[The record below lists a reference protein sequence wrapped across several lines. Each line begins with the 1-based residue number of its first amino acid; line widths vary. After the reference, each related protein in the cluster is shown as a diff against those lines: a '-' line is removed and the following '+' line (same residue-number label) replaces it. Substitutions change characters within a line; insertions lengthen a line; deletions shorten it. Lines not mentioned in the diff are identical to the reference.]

1 MSRAN
6 LMMSRRALLIGVPAV
21 ALAAKSGATV
31 HVGCQTNAWRIEPKD
46 LNSLQHVLGVM
57 KQIGFEGFETGF
69 RNLQDQFAQP
79 ADARAVLKKSALRF
93 FGIHIFLLTYD
104 KQTSIAPWDLLKQ
117 VADGG
122 AALGAERLIVS
133 GASTPDPA
141 ALSRKAE
148 GLNRIG
154 KYCRE
159 KGLGFGYHNHHV
171 EFQQNGFQIQ
181 GLLRET
187 DPETIHLVV
196 DAGHAVEGGANIAE
210 FFTANARRIDGTHL
224 RDARAGQEVPLGQG
238 DYDWRFLAAAI
249 RAANWN
255 GWLLAEEERLSGEK
269 PGETATL
276 PARET
281 IRSVFGV

>member
-1 MSRAN
+1 MHRAN
-6 LMMSRRALLIGVPAV
+6 VLMSRRAVLLAAPA

-31 HVGCQTNAWRIEPKD
+31 HVGCQTNAWPIEPSD
-46 LNSLQHVLGVM
+46 LNSLLHVLGVM

-69 RNLQDQFAQP
+69 RNLQGQFAQP
-79 ADARAVLKKSALRF
+79 AAAREGLKKSGLRF
-93 FGIHIFLLTYD
+93 FGIHIFLPSYD
-104 KQTSIAPWDLLKQ
+104 KQTSIAPWDLLKE

-133 GASTPDPA
+133 GASTPDPT
-141 ALSRKAE
+141 ALSRKAD

-154 KYCRE
+154 KYCSE
-159 KGLGFGYHNHHV
+159 KGLGFGYHNHQV
-171 EFQQNGFQIQ
+171 EFQRNGFQIQ

-187 DPETIHLVV
+187 DPETVHLVV
-196 DAGHAVEGGANIAE
+196 DAGHALEGGANIAE
-210 FFTANARRIDGTHL
+210 FFTGNSRRIDGMHL
-224 RDARAGQEVPLGQG
+224 RDARAGQEVPLGRG
-238 DYDWRFLAAAI
+238 DYDWRPLAAAI

-269 PGETATL
+269 PGETATR

-281 IRSVFGV
+281 IRRIFGV

>member
-1 MSRAN
+1 MSRAA
-6 LMMSRRALLIGVPAV
+6 LMMSRRVLLIGAPTA
-21 ALAAKSGATV
+21 ALAAKSGATA
-31 HVGCQTNAWRIEPKD
+31 HVGCQTNAWPIEPKD
-46 LNSLQHVLGVM
+46 LSSLLHVLGVM

-79 ADARAVLKKSALRF
+79 ADARAFLKKSALRF
-93 FGIHIFLLTYD
+93 FGIHIFLLSYD

-122 AALGAERLIVS
+122 ASLGAERLIVS

-148 GLNRIG
+148 ALNRIG

-159 KGLGFGYHNHHV
+159 KSLGFGYHNHHV

-210 FFTANARRIDGTHL
+210 FFTANSRRIDGMHL

-238 DYDWRFLAAAI
+238 HYDWHPLATAI

-269 PGETATL
+269 PGETAAR

-281 IRSVFGV
+281 IRRVFGV

>member
-1 MSRAN
+1 MSRAT
-6 LMMSRRALLIGVPAV
+6 LMMSRRALLISAPAA

-31 HVGCQTNAWRIEPKD
+31 HVGCQTNAWPIEPKD
-46 LNSLQHVLGVM
+46 LSSLLQVLGVI

-79 ADARAVLKKSALRF
+79 AAARENLKKSGLRF
-93 FGIHIFLLTYD
+93 FGIHIFLLSYD

-133 GASTPDPA
+133 GAPTPEPA

-154 KYCRE
+154 KYCRQ
-159 KGLGFGYHNHHV
+159 KGIGFGYHNHHV

-187 DPETIHLVV
+187 DPETVHLVV
-196 DAGHAVEGGANIAE
+196 DAGHAIEGGANIAE
-210 FFTANARRIDGTHL
+210 FFTANSRRIDGMHL

-238 DYDWRFLAAAI
+238 DYDWRPLAAAI
-249 RAANWN
+249 RAANWS

-269 PGETATL
+269 PGESATR

-281 IRSVFGV
+281 IRRIFGV

>member
-1 MSRAN
+1 
-6 LMMSRRALLIGVPAV
+6 MMSRRALLIGTPAA

-31 HVGCQTNAWRIEPKD
+31 HVGCQTNAWPIEPKD
-46 LNSLQHVLGVM
+46 LSSLLQVLRVT

-79 ADARAVLKKSALRF
+79 VAARESLKKSGLRF
-93 FGIHIFLLTYD
+93 FGIHIFLLSYD

-122 AALGAERLIVS
+122 ASLGAERLIVS
-133 GASTPDPA
+133 GGSTTESP

-148 GLNRIG
+148 ALNRIG

-159 KGLGFGYHNHHV
+159 KGLGFGYHNHQV

-187 DPETIHLVV
+187 DPQTVHLVV

-210 FFTANARRIDGTHL
+210 FFTVNSQRIDGMHL
-224 RDARAGQEVPLGQG
+224 RDARAGQEVPLGKG
-238 DYDWRFLAAAI
+238 DYDWRPLAAAI

-269 PGETATL
+269 PGETAAR

-281 IRSVFGV
+281 IRRVFGV

>member
-1 MSRAN
+1 
-6 LMMSRRALLIGVPAV
+6 MMSRRTLVFGAPVA
-21 ALAAKSGATV
+21 ALAAKSGASV
-31 HVGCQTNAWRIEPKD
+31 HAGCQTNAWPIDPKD
-46 LNSLQHVLGVM
+46 LSSLLNALGAI

-69 RNLQDQFAQP
+69 RNLQGQFAQP
-79 ADARAVLKKSALRF
+79 ASARESLKKSGLRF
-93 FGIHIFLLTYD
+93 FGIHIFLLSYD
-104 KQTSIAPWDLLKQ
+104 KQTSIAPWELLKG

-133 GASTPDPA
+133 GASTPEAA

-159 KGLGFGYHNHHV
+159 KGLAFGYHNHQA
-171 EFQQNGFQIQ
+171 EFQRGGFQIQ

-187 DPETIHLVV
+187 DPETVHLVV
-196 DAGHAVEGGANIAE
+196 DAGHAVEGGGNIAE
-210 FFTANARRIDGTHL
+210 FFTRNSRRIDGLHL
-224 RDARAGQEVPLGQG
+224 RDARAGEEVPLGQG
-238 DYDWRFLAAAI
+238 EYDWRPLAAAI
-249 RAANWN
+249 RTANWS

-269 PGETATL
+269 PGETAAR

-281 IRSVFGV
+281 IRRIFGV

>member
-31 HVGCQTNAWRIEPKD
+31 HVGCQANAWPIDPKN
-46 LNSLQHVLGVM
+46 LGSLLQVLGVM
-57 KQIGFEGFETGF
+57 KQIGFGGFETGF
-69 RNLQDQFAQP
+69 RNLESQFAQP
-79 ADARAVLKKSALRF
+79 AAARESLKHSGLRF
-93 FGIHIFLLTYD
+93 FGIHIFLLSYD

-122 AALGAERLIVS
+122 ASLGAERLIVS
-133 GASTPDPA
+133 GASTPDSA

-148 GLNRIG
+148 ALNRIG

-210 FFTANARRIDGTHL
+210 FFTANARRIDGMHL

-238 DYDWRFLAAAI
+238 DYDWRSLAAAI
-249 RAANWN
+249 RVANWN

-269 PGETATL
+269 PGETAAR
-276 PARET
+276 PSRET
-281 IRSVFGV
+281 IRRVFGV

>member
-6 LMMSRRALLIGVPAV
+6 LMMSRRAVLLGAPCA
-21 ALAAKSGATV
+21 ALAAKSGANV
-31 HVGCQTNAWRIEPKD
+31 LAGCQTNAWPIESKD
-46 LNSLQHVLGVM
+46 LSSLLHVLGVI

-69 RNLQDQFAQP
+69 RNLQGQFAQP
-79 ADARAVLKKSALRF
+79 AATRESLKKSGLRF
-93 FGIHIFLLTYD
+93 FGLHIFLLSYD
-104 KQTSIAPWDLLKQ
+104 KQTSIAPWDLLKE

-133 GASTPDPA
+133 GASTADPA

-148 GLNRIG
+148 GLNRIAG
-154 KYCRE
+154 YCSE
-159 KGLGFGYHNHHV
+159 KGIGFGYHNHQV
-171 EFQQNGFQIQ
+171 EFQRNGFQIQ

-187 DPETIHLVV
+187 DPETVHLVV

-210 FFTANARRIDGTHL
+210 FFTGNSRRIDGMHL
-224 RDARAGQEVPLGQG
+224 RDARAGQEVPLGRG
-238 DYDWRFLAAAI
+238 EYDWRPLAAAI

-269 PGETATL
+269 PGETAAR

-281 IRSVFGV
+281 IHRIFGV

>member
-1 MSRAN
+1 
-6 LMMSRRALLIGVPAV
+6 MMSRRTILLGAPV
-21 ALAAKSGATV
+21 AGLAAKSGASV
-31 HVGCQTNAWRIEPKD
+31 QVGCQTNAWPIDPSD
-46 LNSLQHVLGVM
+46 PNSLLHVLGVI

-69 RNLQDQFAQP
+69 RNLQSQFAEP
-79 ADARAVLKKSALRF
+79 AAARKNLQKSGLRF
-93 FGIHIFLLTYD
+93 FGIHIFLLSYD
-104 KQTSIAPWDLLKQ
+104 TQTSIAQWDLLKQ

-122 AALGAERLIVS
+122 AALGAQRLIVS
-133 GASTPDPA
+133 GASTPDAA

-148 GLNRIG
+148 ALNRIG

-159 KGLGFGYHNHHV
+159 KGIGFGYHNHHV

-187 DPETIHLVV
+187 DPDAVHLVV

-210 FFTANARRIDGTHL
+210 FFAAYSRRIDGMHL
-224 RDARAGQEVPLGQG
+224 RDSRAGQEIPLGQG
-238 DYDWRFLAAAI
+238 DYDWRPLAAAI

-269 PGETATL
+269 PGETATR

-281 IRSVFGV
+281 IRRIFGV

>member
-1 MSRAN
+1 MSRAT
-6 LMMSRRALLIGVPAV
+6 LMMSRRALLISAPA
-21 ALAAKSGATV
+21 APLAAKSGATV
-31 HVGCQTNAWRIEPKD
+31 HVGCQTNAWPIEPKD
-46 LNSLQHVLGVM
+46 LSSLLQVLGVI

-79 ADARAVLKKSALRF
+79 AAARENLKKSGLRF
-93 FGIHIFLLTYD
+93 FGIHIFLLSYD

-133 GASTPDPA
+133 GAPTPEPA

-154 KYCRE
+154 KYCRQ
-159 KGLGFGYHNHHV
+159 KGIGFGYHNHHV

-187 DPETIHLVV
+187 DPETVHLVV
-196 DAGHAVEGGANIAE
+196 DAGHAIEGGANIAE
-210 FFTANARRIDGTHL
+210 FFTANSRRIDGMHL

-238 DYDWRFLAAAI
+238 DYDWRPLAAAI
-249 RAANWN
+249 RAANWS

-269 PGETATL
+269 PGESATR

-281 IRSVFGV
+281 IRRIFGV

>member
-1 MSRAN
+1 MSGAN
-6 LMMSRRALLIGVPAV
+6 VMMSRRTVLLGAPVA

-31 HVGCQTNAWRIEPKD
+31 HVGCQTNAWPIEPSG
-46 LNSLQHVLGVM
+46 LNNLLRVLGVM

-69 RNLQDQFAQP
+69 RNLQGQFAQP
-79 ADARAVLKKSALRF
+79 TPARQSLKKSGLRF
-93 FGIHIFLLTYD
+93 FGIHIFLLAYD

-133 GASTPDPA
+133 GASTPDAA

-148 GLNRIG
+148 ALNRIG
-154 KYCRE
+154 KYCGE
-159 KGLGFGYHNHHV
+159 KGIGFGYHNHHV
-171 EFQQNGFQIQ
+171 DFQQNGFQIQ
-181 GLLRET
+181 GLLRQT
-187 DPETIHLVV
+187 DPEAVHLVV

-210 FFTANARRIDGTHL
+210 FFTANARRIDGMHL
-224 RDARAGQEVPLGQG
+224 RDARAGKEVPLGQG
-238 DYDWRFLAAAI
+238 DYDWRPLAAAI
-249 RAANWN
+249 RSANWN

-269 PGETATL
+269 PGESAAR

-281 IRSVFGV
+281 IRRIFGV

>member
-1 MSRAN
+1 MYRAN
-6 LMMSRRALLIGVPAV
+6 PMMSRRALLIGAPGA
-21 ALAAKSGATV
+21 ALAAKSAAAV
-31 HVGCQTNAWRIEPKD
+31 HVGCQTNAWPIEPNA
-46 LNSLQHVLGVM
+46 LSSLLHVLDAV

-69 RNLQDQFAQP
+69 RNLQGQFAQ
-79 ADARAVLKKSALRF
+79 AAAARESLKKSGLRF
-93 FGIHIFLLTYD
+93 FGIHVFLLAYD

-117 VADGG
+117 VAGGG
-122 AALGAERLIVS
+122 ASLGAERLIVS
-133 GASTPDPA
+133 GASTPEAA

-159 KGLGFGYHNHHV
+159 KGLAFGYHNHQV
-171 EFQQNGFQIQ
+171 EFQRNGFQIQ

-187 DPETIHLVV
+187 DPETVHLVV

-210 FFTANARRIDGTHL
+210 FFTANSRRIDGMHL
-224 RDARAGQEVPLGQG
+224 RDSRSGQEVPLGQG
-238 DYDWRFLAAAI
+238 DYDWRPLAAAI
-249 RAANWN
+249 RAANWS

-269 PGETATL
+269 PGETAAR

-281 IRSVFGV
+281 IRRIFGV

>member
-1 MSRAN
+1 MSGPN
-6 LMMSRRALLIGVPAV
+6 LMMSRRAFLLGAPVA
-21 ALAAKSGATV
+21 ALASKSGANV
-31 HVGCQTNAWRIEPKD
+31 QVGCQTNAWPIDPAD
-46 LNSLQHVLGVM
+46 LNSLLHVLGVM

-69 RNLQDQFAQP
+69 RNLQSQFAQP
-79 ADARAVLKKSALRF
+79 AAARESLKKSGLHF
-93 FGIHIFLLTYD
+93 FGIHIFLLSYD
-104 KQTSIAPWDLLKQ
+104 TQTSIAPWDLLKQ

-122 AALGAERLIVS
+122 AALGAQRLIVS
-133 GASTPDPA
+133 GASTPAAA

-148 GLNRIG
+148 ALNRIG

-159 KGLGFGYHNHHV
+159 KGIGFGYHNHHV
-171 EFQQNGFQIQ
+171 EFQRDGFQIQ

-187 DPETIHLVV
+187 DPDTVHLVV

-210 FFTANARRIDGTHL
+210 FFTRNARRIDGMHL
-224 RDARAGQEVPLGQG
+224 RDAHAGQEVPLGEG
-238 DYDWRFLAAAI
+238 DYDWRALAAAI

-269 PGETATL
+269 PGESATR

-281 IRSVFGV
+281 IRRVFGV

>member
-1 MSRAN
+1 MSQAN
-6 LMMSRRALLIGVPAV
+6 LRISRRAVLLGVPGAT
-21 ALAAKSGATV
+21 LGGKSGANV
-31 HVGCQTNAWRIEPKD
+31 HVGCQTNAWPIEPKD
-46 LNSLQHVLGVM
+46 LSSLFQVLGVI

-79 ADARAVLKKSALRF
+79 AAAREGLKKSGLRF
-93 FGIHIFLLTYD
+93 FGIHIFLPSYD
-104 KQTSIAPWDLLKQ
+104 KQTSIAPWDLLKE

-122 AALGAERLIVS
+122 SALGAERLIVS
-133 GASTPDPA
+133 GASTPNPA

-159 KGLGFGYHNHHV
+159 KGLGFGYHNHQV
-171 EFQQNGFQIQ
+171 EFQRNGFQIQ

-187 DPETIHLVV
+187 DPETVHLVV
-196 DAGHAVEGGANIAE
+196 DAGHALEGGANIAE
-210 FFTANARRIDGTHL
+210 FFTGNSRRIDGMHL
-224 RDARAGQEVPLGQG
+224 RDARAGQEVPLGRG
-238 DYDWRFLAAAI
+238 DYDWRPPAATI

-269 PGETATL
+269 PGETATR

-281 IRSVFGV
+281 IRRIFGV

>member
-1 MSRAN
+1 
-6 LMMSRRALLIGVPAV
+6 MMSRRAVLLGAPVA

-31 HVGCQTNAWRIEPKD
+31 HVGCQTNAWPIDPAD
-46 LNSLQHVLGVM
+46 LSRLLRVLGVM
-57 KQIGFEGFETGF
+57 SQIGFEGFETGF
-69 RNLQDQFAQP
+69 RNLQGHFAQP
-79 ADARAVLKKSALRF
+79 APARESLKKSGLRF
-93 FGIHIFLLTYD
+93 FGIHIFLLSYD

-133 GASTPDPA
+133 GASTPEPA
-141 ALSRKAE
+141 ALSHKADA
-148 GLNRIG
+148 LNRVG

-159 KGLGFGYHNHHV
+159 KGIGFGYHNHHV
-171 EFQQNGFQIQ
+171 EFQQSGFQIQ

-187 DPETIHLVV
+187 DPETVHFVV

-210 FFTANARRIDGTHL
+210 FFTANARRIDGMHL
-224 RDARAGQEVPLGQG
+224 RDAHAAQEVPLGKG
-238 DYDWRFLAAAI
+238 DYDWRPLATAI

-269 PGETATL
+269 PGESATR

-281 IRSVFGV
+281 IRRIFGV